1 MQVHNGAGSSPG
13 LILDGMMPG
22 IEHRRQLR
30 PMIRQASAFCCC
42 HAARNRP
49 LLADSADNDT
59 HARARARRESSTSR
73 ILQYLLYSSPG
84 IFLRD

>member
-13 LILDGMMPG
+13 LILDGMMLG
-22 IEHRRQLR
+22 IEHRRQLP

-49 LLADSADNDT
+49 LLAEFGRACTRAS
-59 HARARARRESSTSR
+59 HARARARRESS
-73 ILQYLLYSSPG
+73 IYLLKLVS
-84 IFLRD
+84 R

>member
-13 LILDGMMPG
+13 LILDGMMLG

-49 LLADSADNDT
+49 LLAEFGRACT
-59 HARARARRESSTSR
+59 RARRTRARARVERALSIYFPRVSR
-73 ILQYLLYSSPG
+73 
-84 IFLRD
+84 

>member
-13 LILDGMMPG
+13 LILDGMMLG

-49 LLADSADNDT
+49 LLAEFGRACTRAS
-59 HARARARRESSTSR
+59 HARARARRERELYLSTKLVSR
-73 ILQYLLYSSPG
+73 
-84 IFLRD
+84 

>member
-49 LLADSADNDT
+49 LLA
-59 HARARARRESSTSR
+59 EF
-73 ILQYLLYSSPG
+73 G
-84 IFLRD
+84 